1 MVPGA
6 VIIGDDEVEI
16 RGVEYHSKMIKPDS
30 LFVAIAGFTQ
40 DGNQWID
47 EAISRGAT
55 AVVTEK
61 QAERPVPQIIVPDA
75 RAALADLAAWFYAYD
90 GSGIETFAVTGTN
103 GKTSSCFLIR
113 NILKAQGHLSGLITS
128 LVYDTGRDQIPASRT
143 TPESLD
149 VFRLLYLMRK
159 NNCSHAVIEVSSHA
173 LALKRVKNLNV
184 KIALFTN
191 ITRDHLDFHTD
202 MADYLDA
209 KARLLDMVADKDKWA
224 VINYDCPEFRPFLDR
239 ARCSTMTYS
248 LEDKAADI
256 YLENYRLRPDGS
268 DFRLHTPQGSC
279 TTKLALTGRY
289 NLCNAMAAAGAAIAG
304 GANLDAV
311 AAGLESAEV
320 VPGRLERLKSPAPFT
335 VFIDYAH
342 TPDALVRTIET
353 LKEITSGRVLALF
366 GCGGDRDKGK
376 RPLMGEA
383 VTSKADYSVLTSD
396 NPRTEDPHKIL
407 DDVKPGFAKG
417 AVVDIIENRYEAIK
431 HILDQAGE
439 GDIVL
444 LAGKGAEN
452 YQEIDGVKHPFSDSE
467 IALENLKRLGYGT

>member
-30 LFVAIAGFTQ
+30 LFVAIAGFKQ

-75 RAALADLAAWFYAYD
+75 RAALADLAARFYAYD
-90 GSGIETFAVTGTN
+90 GSAIDTFAVTGTN

-289 NLCNAMAAAGAAIAG
+289 NLCNATAAAGAAIAG

-353 LKEITSGRVLALF
+353 LKEITTGRVLALF

-467 IALENLKRLGYGT
+467 IALENLKRLGYG